1 MDNENN
7 FGTRLAVLEVKV
19 EHHENKFD
27 EVNTSL
33 DKLNTEMQIL
43 VTAVTKLTTTLD
55 KATIAIEKVSDIAN
69 NSNTKWVQ
77 FSSYTAGATKV
88 ITLLSI
94 AVGIAWTIFTYINR

>member
-1 MDNENN
+1 MDNEKN

-27 EVNTSL
+27 EVNNSL
-33 DKLNTEMQIL
+33 DKLNSEMQIL

-69 NSNTKWVQ
+69 TSNTKWVQ

-88 ITLLSI
+88 ITVVVFLLGCVW
-94 AVGIAWTIFTYINR
+94 ALFTYVNK

>member
-1 MDNENN
+1 MENEKN

-19 EHHENKFD
+19 EHHENKLE

-33 DKLNTEMQIL
+33 DKLNNEMQIL

-69 NSNTKWVQ
+69 QSNTKWVQ

-88 ITLLSI
+88 ISIVVFLLGC
-94 AVGIAWTIFTYINR
+94 VWGIFTFLAK

>member
-1 MDNENN
+1 MENENN

-27 EVNTSL
+27 EVNNSL
-33 DKLNTEMQIL
+33 DKLNSEMQIL
-43 VTAVTKLTTTLD
+43 VTAVTKLTSTLD

-69 NSNTKWVQ
+69 QSNTKWVQ

-88 ITLLSI
+88 ISVVVFLLGCVW
-94 AVGIAWTIFTYINR
+94 ALFTYMNR

>member
-1 MDNENN
+1 MENENN
-7 FGTRLAVLEVKV
+7 FSTRLAVLEVKV
-19 EHHENKFD
+19 EHHESKFD
-27 EVNTSL
+27 EVNNSL
-33 DKLNTEMQIL
+33 DKLNSEMQIL

-88 ITLLSI
+88 ITVVVFLLGCVW
-94 AVGIAWTIFTYINR
+94 ALFTYINR